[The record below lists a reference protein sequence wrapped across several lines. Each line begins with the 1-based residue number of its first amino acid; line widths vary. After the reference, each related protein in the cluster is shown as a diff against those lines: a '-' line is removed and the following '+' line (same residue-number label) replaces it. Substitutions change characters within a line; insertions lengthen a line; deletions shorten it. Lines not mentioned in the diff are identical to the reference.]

1 MAKLTTKKRDAMKAS
16 TFAVPKERA
25 YPINDEAHA
34 KAALQRVSQ
43 FGSAE
48 EKKKVRAA
56 VAKKFPAIEQTKG
69 AAAKKA
75 AKK

>member
-1 MAKLTTKKRDAMKAS
+1 VAKLTAKKRDKMKAS

-34 KAALQRVSQ
+34 RNALARVARHGDAA
-43 FGSAE
+43 

-56 VAKKFPAIEQTKG
+56 VAKKFPAIEQAKG
-69 AAAKKA
+69 AAAKK
-75 AKK
+75 KK